1 MVIKMSEVETSIAV
15 LIVDDEPP
23 ARMRLMAMVNALDGY
38 HAIGEADNGERA
50 LAACERL
57 QPDIVLM
64 DIRMPGMDGLIA
76 ARHLTEQQHRPAV
89 IFCTAYDEHALA
101 AFDAQAVGYLL
112 KPVANE
118 QLQASLANA
127 QSLNRSQL
135 ANIASPAAAGEL
147 PKDCLSV
154 RTHNGYELLEVD
166 EIRAFIADNKYVSA
180 YILGRE
186 LLLDQSLKELENRFA
201 DRFIRVHRNA
211 LVARAHIRGLEKDR
225 SLDRRKESGGHCE
238 LVDHDNSSASE
249 PMVVRLADIEL
260 TPTVSRR
267 HLAELRRLLKA
278 RK

>member
-1 MVIKMSEVETSIAV
+1 MTDTTASIGV

-23 ARMRLMAMVNALDGY
+23 ARMRLSAMVNALAGY
-38 HAIGEADNGERA
+38 HVVGDADNGERA
-50 LAACERL
+50 LSACEGL
-57 QPDIVLM
+57 QPEIVLM

-76 ARHLTEQQHRPAV
+76 ARHLAEQQHPPAV

-112 KPVANE
+112 KPVANQ
-118 QLQASLANA
+118 QLVTSLANA
-127 QSLNRSQL
+127 QLLNRSQL
-135 ANIASPAAAGEL
+135 ASIASPAIGGEL

-154 RTHNGYELLEVD
+154 RTHNGHELLEVD
-166 EIRAFIADNKYVSA
+166 QIRAFVADKKYVSA
-180 YILGRE
+180 YTLDRE
-186 LLLDQSLKELENRFA
+186 LLLDQSLKELEGRFA

-211 LVARAHIRGLEKDR
+211 LVAHAYIRGLEKDR
-225 SLDRRKESGGHCE
+225 NPDRCMGAAKDGEQ
-238 LVDHDNSSASE
+238 DDNPQQTE
-249 PMVVRLADIEL
+249 PMVVRLAGIDL